1 MQLVMLANLV
11 WQSKGPALA
20 GQDVA
25 FVPFALLGAIG
36 GIAVFQRMSN
46 QQFQRAV
53 SLLLVVSG
61 IGLLARTF

>member
-1 MQLVMLANLV
+1 MQLVTLASLY
-11 WQSKGPALA
+11 WQSKGPAIA

-25 FVPFALLGAIG
+25 IVPFALLGAIG
-36 GIAVFQRMSN
+36 GIAIFQRMSN

-53 SLLLVVSG
+53 SVLLVVSG